1 MKFSEAENA
10 SAYFFIKFC
19 PAADI
24 AFMQYERRNR
34 RKIKAMVEIIILF
47 VARKSLRNFSARLRK
62 YISAF
67 DYQSIIKRRKA

>member
-1 MKFSEAENA
+1 MKFSEAENV

-24 AFMQYERRNR
+24 AFMQHERRNR

-47 VARKSLRNFSARLRK
+47 VARNIR
-62 YISAF
+62 
-67 DYQSIIKRRKA
+67 